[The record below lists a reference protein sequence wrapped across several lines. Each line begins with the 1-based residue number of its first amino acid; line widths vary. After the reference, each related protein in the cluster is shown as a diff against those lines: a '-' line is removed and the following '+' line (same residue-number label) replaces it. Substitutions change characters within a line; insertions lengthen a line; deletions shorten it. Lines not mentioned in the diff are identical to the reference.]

1 MKDFFKTIF
10 LANFDWTWKDRKS
23 FFFYQIVIIVSIW
36 LIIWLIFW
44 VYFVFDFLEINYCSN
59 WVYCTDSE
67 LELKKYIEL
76 WNHFL
81 FIIVLLFI
89 FRFNSTNIQ
98 RFSFLRFSWIL
109 EKIFQIILTI
119 LKLLIAVIAIIYIL
133 NFIWYFYWKNFYY
146 FSDIVSEAKNFLN
159 FFPLIYSIVWAEL
172 VLFFLWMV
180 LWRPKN

>member
-23 FFFYQIVIIVSIW
+23 FFFYQIVIIIVIW
-36 LIIWLIFW
+36 LIIWMIF
-44 VYFVFDFLEINYCSN
+44 

-81 FIIVLLFI
+81 FIIILLFI

-98 RFSFLRFSWIL
+98 RFSFLRFSWAL
-109 EKIFQIILTI
+109 EKFFQIILTI
-119 LKLLIAVIAIIYIL
+119 LKLLLAAIAIIYIL

-146 FSDIVSEAKNFLN
+146 FSDIISEAKNFLN

-172 VLFFLWMV
+172 VLFLLWMI

>member
-23 FFFYQIVIIVSIW
+23 FFFYQIVIIIVIW
-36 LIIWLIFW
+36 LIIWMIFW
-44 VYFVFDFLEINYCSN
+44 VYYLFDFLEIDYCSN

-81 FIIVLLFI
+81 FIIILLFI

-98 RFSFLRFSWIL
+98 RFSFLRFSWALDIFI
-109 EKIFQIILTI
+109 EKIFIIFQISF
-119 LKLLIAVIAIIYIL
+119 LKLKI
-133 NFIWYFYWKNFYY
+133 F
-146 FSDIVSEAKNFLN
+146 
-159 FFPLIYSIVWAEL
+159 
-172 VLFFLWMV
+172 
-180 LWRPKN
+180 

>member
-23 FFFYQIVIIVSIW
+23 FFFYQIVIIIVIW
-36 LIIWLIFW
+36 LIIWMIFW
-44 VYFVFDFLEINYCSN
+44 VYSLFDFLEIDYCSN

-81 FIIVLLFI
+81 FIIILLFI
-89 FRFNSTNIQ
+89 FRFNSK
-98 RFSFLRFSWIL
+98 F
-109 EKIFQIILTI
+109 FQIILTI
-119 LKLLIAVIAIIYIL
+119 LKLLLAAIAIIYIL

-146 FSDIVSEAKNFLN
+146 FSDIISEAKNFLN

-172 VLFFLWMV
+172 VLFLLWMI

>member
-1 MKDFFKTIF
+1 MIDFLKQIF
-10 LANFDWTWKDRKS
+10 LANFDGTGKDRKS
-23 FFFYQIVIIVSIW
+23 FFFYQIVIIVSIG
-36 LIIWLIFW
+36 LIIGLIFG

-59 WVYCTDSE
+59 GVYCTDSE

-76 WNHFL
+76 GNHFL

-98 RFSFLRFSWIL
+98 RFSFLRFSGIL

-133 NFIWYFYWKNFYY
+133 NFIGYFYGKNFYY

-159 FFPLIYSIVWAEL
+159 FFPLIYSIVGAEL
-172 VLFFLWMV
+172 VLFFLGMV